1 MNNII
6 LLFIEIIISLIGITV
21 LFRKFNYEGLYAY
34 AIIAFILSSLMSLK
48 TITIYNFDIN
58 LGIISFVSVF
68 LVSNIIIQ
76 KKGYEEVKKFILFIV
91 IINIIACGYQY
102 LTSIM
107 DASKINLFTNKSF
120 DNIYMDSIRIF
131 FANIV
136 TMLYVLI
143 INSKLYYYLKKAKN
157 KIWISNIFSGI
168 IIQFLASCAFPFL
181 AYALIKEPIEIIK
194 IIIIRYMISLVAI
207 IFGTIVLY
215 IANKFKI
222 D

>member
-6 LLFIEIIISLIGITV
+6 LLFIELIISLIAITI
-21 LFRKFNYEGLYAY
+21 LFKKYNYEGLYAY
-34 AIIAFILSSLMSLK
+34 AIIAFILSNLMSLK
-48 TITIYNFDIN
+48 TITLYNFDIN

-76 KKGYEEVKKFILFIV
+76 KKGYEEVKKFILFVV

-107 DASKINLFTNKSF
+107 EASKINLFTNKSF
-120 DNIYMDSIRIF
+120 DNIYMDSIRVF

-143 INSKLYYYLKKAKN
+143 INSKLYYYLKKTKN

-168 IIQFLASCAFPFL
+168 IIQFLASCAFPFF

-194 IIIIRYMISLVAI
+194 LIIIRYMISLVTI